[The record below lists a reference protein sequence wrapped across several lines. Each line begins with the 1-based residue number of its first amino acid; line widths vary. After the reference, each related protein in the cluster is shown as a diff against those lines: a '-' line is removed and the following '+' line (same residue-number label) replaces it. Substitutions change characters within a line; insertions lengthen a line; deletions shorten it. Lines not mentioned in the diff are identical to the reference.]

1 VLRHAVEAAP
11 TRRFDWIETGPY
23 LIMGGLGLFA
33 CGAAAA
39 ALRKAMLDTSSF
51 DDYAVIA
58 GVLTFIGLLCV
69 GVSAWNLYVRWG
81 RPD

>member
-1 VLRHAVEAAP
+1 
-11 TRRFDWIETGPY
+11 
-23 LIMGGLGLFA
+23 MGGLGLFA

-69 GVSAWNLYVRWG
+69 GVSSWNLYVRWG
-81 RPD
+81 KGD